1 MKKKTV
7 SLLMTMAL
15 TAAMLAGCGSS
26 NAADTAAT
34 TDTTAD
40 AEETTD
46 AAADTAATDFDT
58 EEDISVYSREDGS
71 GTRGAFTELMGIDKD
86 GTDMTY
92 AKAEIS
98 NSTSVVIS
106 TVAGNKNAIGYISLG
121 SLGNSVKGVKV
132 DGVDATV
139 DNVKNGSY
147 KIARPFIIATKDEIS
162 DLAADFIK
170 FILSDDGQAIVSEKY
185 ITIGGNGA
193 YTASGLSG
201 KVTLAGSTSVSPL
214 MDELAAAYKK
224 LNPDV
229 TVEIQQSGSGA
240 GIQSAI
246 EGVCDIGMSSREL
259 KDSEISAGLT
269 PTVMA
274 LDGIAVIV
282 NKDNSVDTLSS
293 EQIQSIYIGETTSW
307 ADVK

>member
-1 MKKKTV
+1 MKKKLLTV
-7 SLLMTMAL
+7 LVAAAL
-15 TAAMLAGCGSS
+15 A
-26 NAADTAAT
+26 AAT
-34 TDTTAD
+34 LVSCGKQNDTIT
-40 AEETTD
+40 
-46 AAADTAATDFDT
+46 
-58 EEDISVYSREDGS
+58 VVSREDGS
-71 GTRGAFTELMGIDKD
+71 GTRGAFTELMGIEKD
-86 GTDMTY
+86 GTDRTY

-121 SLGNSVKGVKV
+121 SLNDSVKAVKI

-147 KIARPFIIATKDEIS
+147 KISRPFIITTKDGIS

-185 ITIGGNGA
+185 ITVGGSGA

-214 MDELAAAYKK
+214 MDELSAAYKE

-229 TVEIQQSGSGA
+229 VIEIQQSGSGA
-240 GIQSAI
+240 GIQSAL

-259 KDSEISAGLT
+259 KDSEKEAGLT

-282 NKDNSVDTLSS
+282 NKDNRISTLSS

>member
-1 MKKKTV
+1 MKKKLLTV
-7 SLLMTMAL
+7 LVAAAL
-15 TAAMLAGCGSS
+15 A
-26 NAADTAAT
+26 AAT
-34 TDTTAD
+34 LVSCGKQNDTIT
-40 AEETTD
+40 
-46 AAADTAATDFDT
+46 
-58 EEDISVYSREDGS
+58 VVSREDGS
-71 GTRGAFTELMGIDKD
+71 GTRGAFTELMGIEKD
-86 GTDMTY
+86 GTDRTY

-121 SLGNSVKGVKV
+121 SLNDSVKAVKI

-147 KIARPFIIATKDEIS
+147 KISRPFIIATKDGIS

-185 ITIGGNGA
+185 ITVGGSGA

-214 MDELAAAYKK
+214 MDELAAAYKE

-229 TVEIQQSGSGA
+229 VIEIQQSGSGA
-240 GIQSAI
+240 GIQSAL

-259 KDSEISAGLT
+259 KDSEKEAGLT

-282 NKDNSVDTLSS
+282 NKDNRIGTLSS
-293 EQIQSIYIGETTSW
+293 EQIQSIYIGESTSW

>member
-1 MKKKTV
+1 MKKRILTV
-7 SLLMTMAL
+7 LAAAAL
-15 TAAMLAGCGSS
+15 TAATLVSCGKQ
-26 NAADTAAT
+26 NNTIT
-34 TDTTAD
+34 
-40 AEETTD
+40 
-46 AAADTAATDFDT
+46 
-58 EEDISVYSREDGS
+58 VVSREDGS

-86 GTDMTY
+86 GTDRTY

-121 SLGNSVKGVKV
+121 SLNDSVKAVKV
-132 DGVDATV
+132 DNVEATV
-139 DNVKNGSY
+139 VNVKNGSY
-147 KIARPFIIATKDEIS
+147 KISRPFIIATKDEIS
-162 DLAADFIK
+162 DLAAGFIK

-214 MDELAAAYKK
+214 MDELAAAYKA

-229 TVEIQQSGSGA
+229 TIEIQQSGSGA

-259 KDSEISAGLT
+259 KDSEKEAGLT

-282 NKDNSVDTLSS
+282 NKDNSVDALSS
-293 EQIQSIYIGETTSW
+293 EQIQSIYVGETTSW

>member
-1 MKKKTV
+1 MKKKLLTV
-7 SLLMTMAL
+7 LVAAAL
-15 TAAMLAGCGSS
+15 A
-26 NAADTAAT
+26 AAT
-34 TDTTAD
+34 LVSCGKQND
-40 AEETTD
+40 AIT
-46 AAADTAATDFDT
+46 
-58 EEDISVYSREDGS
+58 VVSREDGS
-71 GTRGAFTELMGIDKD
+71 GTRGAFTELMGIEKD
-86 GTDMTY
+86 GTDRTY

-121 SLGNSVKGVKV
+121 SLNDSVKAVKI
-132 DGVDATV
+132 DGVDATA

-147 KIARPFIIATKDEIS
+147 KISRPFIITTKDGIS

-185 ITIGGNGA
+185 IPVGGSGA

-214 MDELAAAYKK
+214 MDELAAAYKE

-229 TVEIQQSGSGA
+229 VIEIQQSGSGA
-240 GIQSAI
+240 GIQSVL

-259 KDSEISAGLT
+259 KDSEKEAGLT

-282 NKDNSVDTLSS
+282 NKDNRISTLSS
-293 EQIQSIYIGETTSW
+293 EQIQSIYIGESTSW

>member
-1 MKKKTV
+1 MKKK
-7 SLLMTMAL
+7 LL
-15 TAAMLAGCGSS
+15 TALI
-26 NAADTAAT
+26 
-34 TDTTAD
+34 
-40 AEETTD
+40 
-46 AAADTAATDFDT
+46 AAALAVTALVSCGKQNNTIT
-58 EEDISVYSREDGS
+58 VVSREDGS

-86 GTDMTY
+86 GTDRTY

-121 SLGNSVKGVKV
+121 SLNDSVKAVKV
-132 DGVDATV
+132 DNVEATV

-147 KIARPFIIATKDEIS
+147 KISRPFIIATKDEIS

-214 MDELAAAYKK
+214 MDELAAAYKA

-229 TVEIQQSGSGA
+229 TIEIQQSGSGA

-259 KDSEISAGLT
+259 KDSEKEAGLT

-282 NKDNSVDTLSS
+282 NKDNSVDALSS

-307 ADVK
+307 VDVK

>member
-1 MKKKTV
+1 MKKKLLTV
-7 SLLMTMAL
+7 LVAAAL
-15 TAAMLAGCGSS
+15 A
-26 NAADTAAT
+26 AAT
-34 TDTTAD
+34 LVSCGKQNDTIT
-40 AEETTD
+40 
-46 AAADTAATDFDT
+46 
-58 EEDISVYSREDGS
+58 VVSREDGS
-71 GTRGAFTELMGIDKD
+71 GTRGAFTERMGIEKD
-86 GTDMTY
+86 GTDRTY

-121 SLGNSVKGVKV
+121 SLNDSVKAVKI

-147 KIARPFIIATKDEIS
+147 KISRPFIITTKDGIS

-185 ITIGGNGA
+185 ITVGGSGA

-214 MDELAAAYKK
+214 MDELAAAYKE

-229 TVEIQQSGSGA
+229 VIEIQQSGSGA
-240 GIQSAI
+240 GIQSAL

-259 KDSEISAGLT
+259 KDSEKEAGLT

-282 NKDNSVDTLSS
+282 NKDNRIGTLSS

>member
-1 MKKKTV
+1 MKKRILTV
-7 SLLMTMAL
+7 LAAAAL
-15 TAAMLAGCGSS
+15 TAATLVSCGKQ
-26 NAADTAAT
+26 NNTIT
-34 TDTTAD
+34 
-40 AEETTD
+40 
-46 AAADTAATDFDT
+46 
-58 EEDISVYSREDGS
+58 VVSREDGS

-86 GTDMTY
+86 GTDRTY

-121 SLGNSVKGVKV
+121 SLNDSVKAVKV
-132 DGVDATV
+132 DGVDATM

-147 KIARPFIIATKDEIS
+147 KISRPFIIATKDEIS

-214 MDELAAAYKK
+214 MDELAAAYKA

-229 TVEIQQSGSGA
+229 TIEIQQSGSGA

-259 KDSEISAGLT
+259 KDSEKEAGLT

-282 NKDNSVDTLSS
+282 NKDNSVDALSS
-293 EQIQSIYIGETTSW
+293 EQIQSIYVGETTFW

>member
-1 MKKKTV
+1 MKKRILTV
-7 SLLMTMAL
+7 LTAAAL
-15 TAAMLAGCGSS
+15 TAATLVSCGKQ
-26 NAADTAAT
+26 NDTVT
-34 TDTTAD
+34 
-40 AEETTD
+40 
-46 AAADTAATDFDT
+46 
-58 EEDISVYSREDGS
+58 VVSREDGS
-71 GTRGAFTELMGIDKD
+71 GTRGAFTELMGIDKN

-98 NSTSVVIS
+98 NNTSVVIS

-121 SLGNSVKGVKV
+121 SLNDSVKAVKV
-132 DGVDATV
+132 DNVEATV

-147 KIARPFIIATKDEIS
+147 KISRPFIIATKDEIS

-214 MDELAAAYKK
+214 MDELTAAYKA

-229 TVEIQQSGSGA
+229 TIEIQQSGSGA

-259 KDSEISAGLT
+259 KDSEKEAGLT

-282 NKDNSVDTLSS
+282 NKDNSVDALSS
-293 EQIQSIYIGETTSW
+293 EQIQSIYVGETTSW

>member
-1 MKKKTV
+1 MKKRILTV
-7 SLLMTMAL
+7 LAAAAL
-15 TAAMLAGCGSS
+15 A
-26 NAADTAAT
+26 AAT
-34 TDTTAD
+34 LVSCGKQNNTIT
-40 AEETTD
+40 
-46 AAADTAATDFDT
+46 
-58 EEDISVYSREDGS
+58 VVSREDGS

-86 GTDMTY
+86 GTDRTY

-121 SLGNSVKGVKV
+121 SLNDSVKAVKV
-132 DGVDATV
+132 DNVEATV

-147 KIARPFIIATKDEIS
+147 KISRPFIIATKDEIS

-214 MDELAAAYKK
+214 MDELAAAYKA

-229 TVEIQQSGSGA
+229 TIEIQQSGSGA

-259 KDSEISAGLT
+259 KDSEKEAGLT

-282 NKDNSVDTLSS
+282 NKDNSVDALSS
-293 EQIQSIYIGETTSW
+293 EQIQSIYVGETTSW

>member
-1 MKKKTV
+1 MKKRILTV
-7 SLLMTMAL
+7 LSAAAL
-15 TAAMLAGCGSS
+15 TAATLVSCGKQ
-26 NAADTAAT
+26 NDTIT
-34 TDTTAD
+34 
-40 AEETTD
+40 
-46 AAADTAATDFDT
+46 
-58 EEDISVYSREDGS
+58 VVSREDGS

-86 GTDMTY
+86 GTDRTY
-92 AKAEIS
+92 VKAEIS

-106 TVAGNKNAIGYISLG
+106 TVSGNKNAIGYISLG
-121 SLGNSVKGVKV
+121 SLNDSVKAVKV
-132 DGVDATV
+132 DNVEATLV
-139 DNVKNGSY
+139 NVKNGSY
-147 KIARPFIIATKDEIS
+147 KISRAFIIATKDEIS

-214 MDELAAAYKK
+214 MDELAAAYKA

-229 TVEIQQSGSGA
+229 TIEIQQSGSGA

-259 KDSEISAGLT
+259 KDSEKEAGLT

-282 NKDNSVDTLSS
+282 NKDNSVDALSS